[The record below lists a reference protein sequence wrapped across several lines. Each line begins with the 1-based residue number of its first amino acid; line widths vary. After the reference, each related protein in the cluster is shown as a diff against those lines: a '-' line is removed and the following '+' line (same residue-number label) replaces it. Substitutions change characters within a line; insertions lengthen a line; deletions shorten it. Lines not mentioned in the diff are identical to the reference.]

1 MVQAGAAVEIP
12 DAELSAARL
21 ANEVAGLLADPR
33 RLATM
38 AAAASSLA
46 RPNAARE
53 VAGELLEA
61 AAR

>member
-1 MVQAGAAVEIP
+1 MVQAGAAVLIP

-21 ANEVAGLLADPR
+21 RAEVAGLLGDR
-33 RLATM
+33 ERLAAM
-38 AAAASSLA
+38 AAAARSLA
-46 RPNAARE
+46 RPEAARE